1 MAKNVKDTRWVYKN
15 AERLVI
21 IDVRAPHEY
30 KERGMSEAIN
40 IPIAELV
47 PNHAKYLSKY
57 LPKKVAIYMLCN
69 DGRRAERA
77 IDALSKYGY
86 NLWLCEGGL
95 KSIQLK
101 TEIKSQEAIGYGF

>member
-1 MAKNVKDTRWVYKN
+1 MAKKAKDIRWVYKN
-15 AERLVI
+15 IERLVV

-40 IPIAELV
+40 IPIADLV

-57 LPKKVAIYMLCN
+57 LPKKVEIYVMCN

-77 IDALSKYGY
+77 IDALSKFGY
-86 NLWLCEGGL
+86 NLVLCEGGL

-101 TEIKSQEAIGYGF
+101 SEIKSQEAIGYGF